1 MRINIFGDFATTGRG
16 INAVKEDNAF
26 SDAILELL
34 GRADFNIVNLESPVA
49 DDSIHKI
56 CKSGPN
62 LRTFPDAIRYLR
74 QSSVNVVTLA
84 NNHFCD
90 YGNEGVTLT
99 IGELEKNHI
108 RYVGGG
114 RDKQEKERIL
124 FLKQTNITVAVL
136 NYCEHEFSVYED
148 YGSNGIDLVQAYHNI
163 CFAKDN
169 SDYVIVITHG
179 GQEGYNLPTPRMQ
192 QTYRFFIDIGANM
205 VVNHHQHCYS
215 GSEQYGNGFIYYG
228 LGNFFFDSIAYAGT
242 IWSKGYALSLVFDS
256 DNRVLEKC
264 ELHPYIQ
271 CDEESVE
278 VRLMNQ
284 KEEDS
289 FKKDYE
295 ALNAIIANPNYVAR
309 EFSTFCDEKAGGYLS
324 FFSPYSNR
332 YLRAL
337 SKRKLLPSFFN
348 KKRKIQM
355 FNQLRCE
362 SHFEATINILKKS
375 IDYE

>member
-1 MRINIFGDFATTGRG
+1 MRINIFGDFATTCRG

-62 LRTFPDAIRYLR
+62 LRTFPDAIRYLC
-74 QSSVNVVTLA
+74 QSGVNVVTLA

-90 YGNEGVTLT
+90 YGKEGVSLT
-99 IGELEKNHI
+99 ISELEKNQI
-108 RYVGGG
+108 LYVGGG
-114 RDKQEKERIL
+114 RNKQEKEKIL
-124 FLKQTNITVAVL
+124 FLKKSNNTVAVI

-148 YGSNGIDLVQAYHNI
+148 YGSNGIDLVQAYHDI
-163 CFAKDN
+163 CFAKEK
-169 SDYVIVITHG
+169 SDCVIVITHG
-179 GQEGYNLPTPRMQ
+179 GQEGYNLPTPKMQ
-192 QTYRFFIDIGANM
+192 KTYRFLIDIGANI

-215 GSEQYGNGFIYYG
+215 GSEQYGNGKIYYG
-228 LGNFFFDSIAYAGT
+228 LGNFFFDSTVDAGLK
-242 IWSKGYALSLVFDS
+242 WSKGFVLSLIIENNKVL
-256 DNRVLEKC
+256 LEKS
-264 ELHPYIQ
+264 ELYPYIQ
-271 CDEESVE
+271 CDKDSAV

-284 KEEDS
+284 KEEES
-289 FKKDYE
+289 FKKDYDW
-295 ALNAIIANPNYVAR
+295 LNTIIANPNSVAR
-309 EFSTFCDEKAGGYLS
+309 EFSSFCDEKAAGYLS
-324 FFSPYSNR
+324 FFTPYSNR

-337 SKRKLLPSFFN
+337 SKRKLLPLFFN

-362 SHFEATINILKKS
+362 SHYEATINILKKS